1 MKFCQLFVAFLLL
14 GACSQKH
21 AESFSNTNVKIDST
35 YNSLALDSIIHPYRT
50 KVDAIMKEVIGYADS
65 NFVSTAPNSV
75 LSNFVV
81 DAVFK
86 KGMLAAHAYFPEMNP
101 SNTLGLL
108 NFGGIRASVSK
119 GDITIGTIF
128 ELMPFDNQITVLKID
143 YSKIDQLLTYLF
155 EKGGQPIS
163 NATVLLTTATKEMK
177 INAQPLKKNEPLYI
191 ITSDYLSTGGDKME
205 FLLNPLSK
213 WDTGILIR
221 NVLIDEIREN
231 GKIERNGQLN
241 RIEIN

>member
-1 MKFCQLFVAFLLL
+1 MKFCQFFVALLL
-14 GACSQKH
+14 LSACSQKH

-50 KVDAIMKEVIGYADS
+50 KVDAIMKEVIGFADS
-65 NFVSTAPNSV
+65 NFVSTAPHSV

-86 KGMLAAHAYFPEMNP
+86 QGIQIGQSYFPEMNP
-101 SNTLGLL
+101 TNTIGLL
-108 NFGGIRASVSK
+108 NFGGIRASISK
-119 GDITIGTIF
+119 GDITIGNIF
-128 ELMPFDNQITVLKID
+128 ELMPFDNVITVLKID
-143 YSKIDQLLTYLF
+143 YSKIDQLLNYLF

-163 NATVLLTTATKEMK
+163 NATTSLSTTTKEIK
-177 INAQPLKKNEPLYI
+177 INSLPLTKNQPIYI
-191 ITSDYLSTGGDKME
+191 ISSDYLSSGGDKMD
-205 FLLNPLSK
+205 FLLNPLKK

-231 GKIERNGQLN
+231 GKIGINGDLK

>member
-1 MKFCQLFVAFLLL
+1 MKFCHLFVFLLFL

-35 YNSLALDSIIHPYRT
+35 YNSLALDSLIHPYRT

-81 DAVFK
+81 DAVYNQ
-86 KGMLAAHAYFPEMNP
+86 GIQSAQAYFPEMNS
-101 SNTLGLL
+101 SNSLGLL
-108 NFGGIRASVSK
+108 NFGGIRASISK
-119 GDITIGTIF
+119 GDINIGTIF

-143 YSKIDQLLTYLF
+143 YSKIDQLLNYLYD
-155 EKGGQPIS
+155 KGGQPIS
-163 NATVLLTTATKEMK
+163 NATVSLSAVNKEMK
-177 INAQPLKKNEPLYI
+177 INSQPLKKNEPLYI

-221 NVLIDEIREN
+221 NVLIEEIREN

>member
-35 YNSLALDSIIHPYRT
+35 YNSFALDSIIHPYRT
-50 KVDAIMKEVIGYADS
+50 KVDAIMQEVIGFADS

-86 KGMLAAHAYFPEMNP
+86 QGLQSAQTYFPEMNP
-101 SNTLGLL
+101 SNTIGLL
-108 NFGGIRASVSK
+108 NFGGIRASISK
-119 GDITIGTIF
+119 GDITIGNIF
-128 ELMPFDNQITVLKID
+128 EIMPFDNIITVLKID
-143 YSKIDQLLTYLF
+143 YSKVDQMLNYLY

-163 NATVLLTTATKEMK
+163 NATVSLSTTTKEMK
-177 INAQPLKKNEPLYI
+177 INSQPLTKTQPIYI
-191 ITSDYLSTGGDKME
+191 VTSDYLSSGGDKMD
-205 FLLNPLSK
+205 FLVNPLKK

-231 GKIERNGQLN
+231 GKIGINGDRK
-241 RIEIN
+241 RIEMN